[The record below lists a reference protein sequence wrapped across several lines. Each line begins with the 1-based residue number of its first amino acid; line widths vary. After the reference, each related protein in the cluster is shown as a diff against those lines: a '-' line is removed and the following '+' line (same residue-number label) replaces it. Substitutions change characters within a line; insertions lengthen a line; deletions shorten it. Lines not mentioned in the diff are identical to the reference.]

1 MQELVMRMD
10 KTPFYKDRSKRT
22 KNDIEKK
29 SIKFPKRFYKDLNKY
44 FKSEGFED
52 FSEGIRHL
60 CQEALD
66 GICPERKT
74 FNQLEVIML
83 IPKTDDI
90 DELEAKSRI
99 ISIINTECDFDDDYV
114 HDGFNEQYNLTYPL
128 TDFKKTLFPFG
139 TYANLKESKVYRTNI
154 RDLKSWNAFKIR
166 QNELYSLNVEEDES
180 LNLNDCYFVNF
191 PLNNY
196 LDIYDNGRY
205 HDDSFEYA
213 HHGVFIFRNYFDNGR
228 FLFCNIGWEYS
239 PVNDSIVTEFYFQDR
254 DDFIMQIFDYKD
266 KDGKADDRL
275 IQCLK
280 DSDSHDMES
289 LRRLRNVLKANVGF
303 LDKIIDG

>member
-1 MQELVMRMD
+1 MRMD
-10 KTPFYKDRSKRT
+10 KSPFYKDRSKRT
-22 KNDIEKK
+22 DNDIKSK
-29 SIKFPKRFYKDLNKY
+29 SIKFPRLLYNDLDKF
-44 FKSEGFED
+44 FKSEGFETFTD
-52 FSEGIRHL
+52 GIKHI
-60 CQEALD
+60 CQDALD
-66 GICPERKT
+66 CVCPERKT

-90 DELEAKSRI
+90 NQLEAKSRI
-99 ISIINTECDFDDDYV
+99 ISIINTECDFDDDYI

-154 RDLKSWNAFKIR
+154 RDLKSWNSFKNR
-166 QNELYSLNVEEDES
+166 QNELYSSSVEKDES
-180 LNLNDCYFVNF
+180 LNLDDCYFVNF

-196 LDIYDNGRY
+196 LDIYDKGKY
-205 HDDSFEYA
+205 HDDSFENT
-213 HHGVFIFRNYFDNGR
+213 HHGVFIFRNHLDNK

-266 KDGKADDRL
+266 KDGNVDDRL

-280 DSDSHDMES
+280 DSDSTDKES
-289 LRRLRNVLKANVGF
+289 LKRLRNVLMANVGF